1 MALSIFRSDKV
12 EYLATLLASLIK
24 NTSTSN
30 PLMPIDILLSSSGL
44 RRFIDISL
52 ASSEI
57 LNGVAANIRYDH
69 IPTFLGRLMYPDFS
83 GDSVYSPN
91 LLRWR
96 ILRVLRQKNI
106 DEVQKALSNY
116 IEGFDAASYELSQV
130 LADLFNQYLVYR
142 PDWIEAWTNNKL
154 LKLDI
159 NGEKHEIWQARLWQH
174 IHSEINHKHKADLL
188 RDWARQLM
196 QKKLTPKQKERL
208 PEQVFLFAIS
218 SMAPLYLDVLKAL
231 SCYCDVYILSLDPCE
246 QYRDMFN
253 KDDHPLLWSLG
264 KQSRDFLHELS
275 IDDRSLELFSQIPSL
290 PENKKIIKNNQLSL
304 LQQLQTDI
312 RLGQKPSKN
321 CKSDSSIVLHS
332 SYSPLRELHALKDA
346 ILDFLN
352 NNNDAN
358 NRVTLDDIAV
368 LTPNIELYAP
378 FITAVFSE
386 NAADGIYLPFSISDT
401 KISKGNPYLLGWKM
415 LLQLFSSRFEVN
427 SVSSL
432 LDNECVM
439 RRFDFCREDV
449 SILRHIMNKA
459 CVHWGRNAQD
469 RSKYGDKSGEN
480 LFTWQQLIQRI
491 LAGMTLPEN
500 ESLWQ
505 EIAPY
510 HVDIDLW
517 QLMMRFVSFLQI
529 LIDHSL
535 IWQTDANIDT
545 WVQRISTL
553 SDLLFDTTDDNEQI
567 SSQFSE
573 NIGRWQF
580 ECHNADMNENL
591 SFIDVEAHIKG
602 MLNHSSDASFMRG
615 GITFGSLIPLRS
627 LPFKF
632 LALLGMNSG
641 DFPRSSRRL
650 NFDLMNNNPRA
661 GDRSRRDDDRYLFL
675 ESIMSAREVLYLSY
689 VGRDIKT
696 DEILAPSE
704 LIWELG
710 EVLSEMTADDSEKSM
725 NDYWEIHQIQHPLQA
740 FSPRYFIKDDNS
752 KLPISFRSEYANAL
766 GLDKKTL
773 KDFLAGLSIDKD
785 KLNDTYN
792 LAWNDFVYFWRNP
805 QRYWLEKELSWK
817 SPNKEIVL
825 EDREPFSVR
834 DKEAV
839 YQAYIDNRLNGI
851 ENFDKIHQI
860 LKAQNKYPANFIGE
874 YEKIEYS
881 KIISQIPEEWFN
893 IVRQEDINFQIS
905 IENINLSGRLINL
918 YQEKGHVIITSKE
931 KDNKP
936 DIISHYLN
944 HLIVCAILGN
954 TPSTIVR
961 PNQIQIFNPLD
972 KDSAKKYLSLWCKY
986 YPYGQQAPLP
996 FFPRTSMAAAEEIY
1010 KRRYNNKK
1018 TYNED
1023 EIKLNAIKE
1032 AKKQWLDGYNVIGQ
1046 GSYDEN
1052 KSIWR
1057 NNDKIIY
1064 SDEFILLCEEL
1075 LLPIFDILQSN

>member
-30 PLMPIDILLSSSGL
+30 PLMQIDVLLSSSGL

-57 LNGVAANIRYDH
+57 LNGVVTNVRYDRV
-69 IPTFLGRLMYPDFS
+69 PTFLGRLMYPDFS

-106 DEVQKALSNY
+106 DEVQKALSKY
-116 IEGFDAASYELSQV
+116 VEGFDAASYELSQV

-142 PDWIEAWTNNKL
+142 PDWIEAWSSNKL
-154 LKLDI
+154 LKLDK
-159 NGEKHEIWQARLWQH
+159 NGEKNEIWQARLWQH
-174 IHSEINHKHKADLL
+174 IHNEINHKHKADLL

-196 QKKLTPKQKERL
+196 QKKLTQKQKERL

-246 QYRDMFN
+246 EYRDMFDM
-253 KDDHPLLWSLG
+253 DDHPLLWSLG

-290 PENKKIIKNNQLSL
+290 PENKKTIENNKLSL

-312 RLGQKPSKN
+312 RLGRKPSKN
-321 CKSDSSIVLHS
+321 CKADSSIVLHS

-346 ILDFLN
+346 ILDFIDSSN
-352 NNNDAN
+352 KAGNK
-358 NRVTLDDIAV
+358 VTLDDIAV

-378 FITAVFSE
+378 FITAVFSA
-386 NAADGIYLPFSISDT
+386 NAADGINLPFSISDT
-401 KISKGNPYLLGWKM
+401 KISNGKPYLLGWKM

-427 SVSSL
+427 SLSAL

-439 RRFDFCREDV
+439 KRFDFCHEDV
-449 SILRHIMNKA
+449 SILRHIMHKA
-459 CVHWGRNAQD
+459 SVHWGRDAQD
-469 RSKYGDKSGEN
+469 RSKYGDQSGGN

-491 LAGMTLPEN
+491 LAGISLPEN

-510 HVDIDLW
+510 PVDIDLW
-517 QLMMRFVSFLQI
+517 QLMMRFVLFLQI
-529 LIDHSL
+529 LIEHSL
-535 IWQTDANIDT
+535 IWQKDANIDI
-545 WVQRISTL
+545 WVQRIINL
-553 SDLLFDTTDDNEQI
+553 SELLFDTTDDDEQI
-567 SSQFSE
+567 SSQFRE

-580 ECHNADMNENL
+580 ECHNADMNNDL
-591 SFIDVEAHIKG
+591 SFVDVESHIKS
-602 MLNHSSDASFMRG
+602 MLNYSSDASFMRG

-641 DFPRSSRRL
+641 DFPRSSRKI

-689 VGRDIKT
+689 VGRDIKS

-710 EVLSEMTADDSEKSM
+710 EVLSEMTTDDSQESV

-740 FSPRYFIKDDNS
+740 FSPRYFIQDDNG
-752 KLPISFRSEYANAL
+752 KLPISFRKKYADAL
-766 GLDKKTL
+766 ASDKKHI
-773 KDFLAGLSIDKD
+773 KDFLSGLSIDKD

-817 SPNKEIVL
+817 SYNKEIVL

-834 DKEAV
+834 DTESV
-839 YQAYIDNRLNGI
+839 YQAYIDDRLNGI
-851 ENFDKIHQI
+851 ENFDKTHQI
-860 LKAQNKYPANFIGE
+860 LTARNKYPANFIGE
-874 YEKIEYS
+874 YERIEYS

-893 IVRQEDINFQIS
+893 LVRKDDINFQTV
-905 IENINLSGRLINL
+905 IENINFSGRLGNL
-918 YQEKGHVIITSKE
+918 YQEKGCVIITSKE
-931 KDNKP
+931 KNNAP
-936 DIISHYLN
+936 DMISHYLN
-944 HLIVCAILGN
+944 HLIVCTILGN
-954 TPSTIVR
+954 IPSVIVR
-961 PNQIQIFNPLD
+961 PNQIQTFNPLD
-972 KDSAKKYLSLWCKY
+972 KDTAKKYLSLWCKY

-996 FFPRTSMAAAEEIY
+996 FFPRTSWAAAKIIYKKRNDSQEEI
-1010 KRRYNNKK
+1010 R
-1018 TYNED
+1018 
-1023 EIKLNAIKE
+1023 LNAIKE

-1052 KSIWR
+1052 KTIWR
-1057 NNDKIIY
+1057 DSDKIIY
-1064 SDEFILLCEEL
+1064 SDEFMLLCEEL
-1075 LLPIFDILQSN
+1075 LLPIFDILQPID